1 MSSSS
6 DADGL
11 DVAGLAAHVAAFG
24 LSVPTLTLH
33 VSSAGATP
41 SPDLLRSTP
50 LTLASAVRHRAFK
63 GMVGTK
69 GAAADCWHD
78 WSVPGAT
85 LVEALAHYVG
95 MPEFEPISGSK
106 ISKEWCHTSCEKL
119 RDFLRLE
126 DFSHRTVGLAW
137 GL

>member
-1 MSSSS
+1 
-6 DADGL
+6 
-11 DVAGLAAHVAAFG
+11 
-24 LSVPTLTLH
+24 
-33 VSSAGATP
+33 
-41 SPDLLRSTP
+41 
-50 LTLASAVRHRAFK
+50 
-63 GMVGTK
+63 MVGTK

-126 DFSHRTVGLAW
+126 DFSVRVSGCYFTAAGTARAISTLLAW
-137 GL
+137 QHLWGILAMALGCLK